1 MRFADVGMTFKVL
14 AVVAL
19 MALATV
25 AAGGLAVV
33 RMAEIDN
40 SYSDLLVHDTKVQV
54 LLARANQNL
63 LNAGRLAYRLTQ
75 EREDAVLKGI
85 SDEIN
90 NDFKLFRERTA
101 EAAKLL
107 PVYAPRITAIVEE
120 FAVYEGALVEAR
132 DLIVARKFD
141 EGLIVLVDKATPQ
154 GRTVRTTVASLVDNV
169 DVELQKKSDN
179 LGDSADA
186 AIVGTIVLIVGGLVA
201 VVLIAV
207 VLVKTTISGPMNGL
221 ASVMETI
228 ADGNFDTEIQGL
240 DRKDEIGVMARSV
253 DVFRQNGIRIRQMEA
268 EQANQ
273 KRRAE
278 QEKKAAMNALADR
291 FESSVQSIVETLSSA
306 ATELQASAESMTS
319 LASMSASQGKVVAE
333 AATQA
338 SSNVQTVASASEE
351 LAASIQEIVRQVSD
365 SSQITADAVD
375 QTGRSGEIIKGLAQS
390 TQQIGEVVNL
400 INDIASQTNLLALNA
415 TIEAARAGEA
425 GKGFAV
431 VANEVKSLAN
441 QTARAT
447 GQISEQIGAV
457 QNATHDAVAAIA
469 MVIETIGR
477 LNQISAAIASAMEE
491 QDAATREIARNVEE
505 ASNGTGEVTKNVRSM
520 NEASGEVGNSASQVL
535 SAAKE
540 LAQQSAVLRTEV
552 TRFVEEI
559 RNGG

>member
-33 RMAEIDN
+33 RMAEIDE

-75 EREDAVLKGI
+75 EKEDAVLKGI

-101 EAAKLL
+101 KAAELL
-107 PVYAPRITAIVEE
+107 PVYAPRISAIVEE

-141 EGLIVLVDKATPQ
+141 EGLVVLVDKATPQ
-154 GRTVRTTVASLVDNV
+154 GRSVRTTVAALVDNV
-169 DVELQKKSDN
+169 DVELQKKSEN

-186 AIVGTIVLIVGGLVA
+186 AIVGTIVLIVGGLIV
-201 VVLIAV
+201 VVLVAV

-253 DVFRQNGIRIRQMEA
+253 DIFRQNGIRIRQMEA

-278 QEKKAAMNALADR
+278 QEKKVAMNALADR

-505 ASNGTGEVTKNVRSM
+505 ASNGTGEVTRNVRSM

-540 LAQQSAVLRTEV
+540 LAQQSAALKNEV

-559 RNGG
+559 RTGG

>member
-186 AIVGTIVLIVGGLVA
+186 AIVGTIVLIIGGLIV
-201 VVLIAV
+201 VVLVAI

-253 DVFRQNGIRIRQMEA
+253 DIFRQNGIRIRQMEA

-278 QEKKAAMNALADR
+278 QEKKVAMNALADR

-505 ASNGTGEVTKNVRSM
+505 ASNGTGEVTRNVRSM

-540 LAQQSAVLRTEV
+540 LAQQSAALKNEV

-559 RNGG
+559 RTGG